1 LTFGQSE
8 RTLRW
13 MRTTYVDAQV
23 AACTATRLADDNP
36 SAEPVEG
43 LCGKKIVLSVAGAD
57 VSAESLCLAHW
68 GVRHGFQAVKPPVVS
83 ES

>member
-1 LTFGQSE
+1 MLIRWPPAPPLGW
-8 RTLRW
+8 RT
-13 MRTTYVDAQV
+13 
-23 AACTATRLADDNP
+23 NP

-68 GVRHGFQAVKPPVVS
+68 GMRHGLHSVKPPVVS

>member
-1 LTFGQSE
+1 
-8 RTLRW
+8 
-13 MRTTYVDAQV
+13 MRTTYVDAHQV
-23 AACTATRLADDNP
+23 AACTATRLADNP
-36 SAEPVEG
+36 WAEPVEG

-68 GVRHGFQAVKPPVVS
+68 GVRHGFQAVKPPVVC